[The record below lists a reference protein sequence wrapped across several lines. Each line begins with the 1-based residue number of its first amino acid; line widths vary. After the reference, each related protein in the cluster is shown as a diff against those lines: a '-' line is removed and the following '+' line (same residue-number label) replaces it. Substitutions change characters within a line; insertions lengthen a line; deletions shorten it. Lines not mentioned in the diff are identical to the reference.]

1 MEATSRNS
9 LLKLE
14 SLRVQRCYKP
24 ENFGTIVRIELHH
37 FSDAST
43 TGYSQCSYIRFINES
58 GDIHCAFVIGKS
70 RVVPLK
76 VQTIPR
82 LELTAALISVR
93 MSAFLQQELDLG
105 HVTEYFWTDSRV
117 VLGYIS
123 NDTRRFHV
131 FVANRVQEIRNHT
144 EIAQWCYVKSSE
156 NPADEG
162 SRGMKVEDF
171 VQNSTWI
178 KGPKFLWEDI
188 SSYEQL
194 KPDIDPDDPEVK
206 KVNVLLTESVS
217 TEFEITRLDIFSD
230 WYKAKRAIAI
240 CLKYKAILRQRV
252 LRKRLD

>member
-1 MEATSRNS
+1 
-9 LLKLE
+9 
-14 SLRVQRCYKP
+14 
-24 ENFGTIVRIELHH
+24 
-37 FSDAST
+37 
-43 TGYSQCSYIRFINES
+43 
-58 GDIHCAFVIGKS
+58 
-70 RVVPLK
+70 
-76 VQTIPR
+76 
-82 LELTAALISVR
+82 

-230 WYKAKRAIAI
+230 WYKAKRAIAK
-240 CLKYKAILRQRV
+240 CLKYKAILRQSV
-252 LRKRLD
+252 LRKRLDSHDNDNFDSKLITASDLEQAELEIIRLVQKESFREDMKILSLLDHGSDLSSDHTKIRTQVTAVIKKTKYFHIFSKTLFLN